1 MKKKIV
7 IAALASAVVFLSAAA
22 WFAYSRVG
30 TVGKNSMDAVL
41 ADLDKSDCDYE
52 VDAYLIDRKYS
63 LVSTAA
69 KSCFDANYTALY
81 AEDPAKPL
89 CKISYGWGRI
99 GCADKKFEQD
109 FSVMVENLDVEDLGL
124 GKGRVQRVRADIQR

>member
-7 IAALASAVVFLSAAA
+7 IVALVSAVVFLSAAA

-52 VDAYLIDRKYS
+52 VDAYLIDRRYS

-69 KSCFDANYTALY
+69 KSCFDADFTALY
-81 AEDPAKPL
+81 AKDPAKPL
-89 CKISYGWGRI
+89 CIISYAWGGI
-99 GCADKKFEQD
+99 ECADNKFEQN
-109 FSVMVENLDVEDLGL
+109 FVVMVKNLKEEDLGL
-124 GKGRVQRVRADIQR
+124 GEGRVQRVRADIRR